1 MFESEYKLW
10 LYNIVYFKFFLILR
24 FSYRGYY
31 GVYEVFYF
39 SVCDYGDIEIE
50 RNYGKYL
57 WFVDF
62 FLLI

>member
-10 LYNIVYFKFFLILR
+10 LYNIVYFKFFFLILR

-31 GVYEVFYF
+31 GVCEVFYF

-50 RNYGKYL
+50 RNYGKY
-57 WFVDF
+57 
-62 FLLI
+62 

>member
-39 SVCDYGDIEIE
+39 GVCDYGDIEIE
-50 RNYGKYL
+50 RNYGKY
-57 WFVDF
+57 
-62 FLLI
+62 